1 MSLTRR
7 MIFGA
12 AVLGALSIVSTA
24 QAQLYP
30 NRVIR
35 IVVPFPPGGLNDNV
49 ARIVQPF
56 LQEELGQPVII
67 ENRSGASG
75 IVGTDFVAKSPPDG
89 YTVAVV
95 ASSHSVTPATGV
107 KLPYD
112 TMYDLAAVGLLVRD
126 PLLFIV
132 GDAVPAKTLA
142 EFVALAKSQ
151 PDKLNYSTPGTA
163 SQSHFVTELFDERAG
178 IKMTEIPYR
187 GGAPAMLALIS
198 GEAQFAVLSTQLSS
212 PQVAAGKVRA
222 LASGGRM
229 RDAHFPNVPT
239 LAEAGFPGL
248 EALQW
253 VGMLAPAK
261 TPKDIIAK
269 LNAALQKTLARP
281 DVISRFTAQ
290 GVTAASSSPEEFQTL
305 IDTEVKQWIEVAQK
319 SGTPAAGK

>member
-1 MSLTRR
+1 MLVLHK
-7 MIFGA
+7 MVFGA
-12 AVLGALSIVSTA
+12 VVMAALSVVATA
-24 QAQLYP
+24 QAQTYP

-49 ARIVQPF
+49 ARIIQPF

-75 IVGTDFVAKSPPDG
+75 IVGTDSVAKAAPDG

-95 ASSHSVTPATGV
+95 ASSHTVTPATGI

-112 TMYDLAAVGLLVRD
+112 TLNDLAAVGLLVRD

-132 GDAVPAKTLA
+132 GDQVPAKTLA
-142 EFVALAKSQ
+142 GFVALAKAQ
-151 PDKLNYSTPGTA
+151 PGKLNYSTPGSA

-222 LASGGRM
+222 LASGGRA
-229 RDAHFPNVPT
+229 RDAHFPDVPT

-269 LNAALQKTLARP
+269 LNAALQKTLTRP
-281 DVISRFTAQ
+281 DVIGRFTAQ

-305 IDTEVKQWIEVAQK
+305 IETEVKQWLEVAQK
-319 SGTPAAGK
+319 SGTPAPEK